1 MHYLIVSSERSGSLS
16 PPPPTEAFVQEVK
29 IEAVDTPPVKPPRRQ
44 KQQQQQINKQSADR
58 EEQIAP
64 KLLQVTN
71 GNDEQLANKEQE
83 QQQEQRQHLLH
94 RQQIVVVEEVDQIA
108 DGPHQPLVEDVGPA
122 VVSVVND
129 NKNGTE
135 QQEPENVKQKAE
147 ALQNISDNDTTT
159 TTVEIETSPK
169 RKAKQSG
176 DDLYSESPVSSLTS
190 PDSVRQ
196 EDGVVSPLQNGDAI
210 TDYTADR
217 SNQLSPRRRA
227 MSVDVLS
234 PSADDKMPI
243 FVSADQ
249 QSRRR
254 LQTTYGDHRKK
265 APPIPSNKSSQSG
278 AKSSLVNG
286 SGLGN
291 LRRPV
296 KNSVNSYTTASKN
309 SEGIDFHGKFDILGV
324 LRVRLRGISIPD
336 VTGELMESP
345 PQSRGRSV
353 TIGATSVPDATHGI
367 YCVFTINGGN
377 TSAKSDTCKIL
388 PYRPVLWEDS
398 EKEKLFF
405 TNHSRQLFVL
415 CRKVPLLK
423 KKGKAKANAEV
434 CVGASVMKIIEIS
447 PSVLERKDKSDFT
460 SSDGLQWFN
469 QSLPLQPKGQI
480 ELSVC
485 FQGIVCEK
493 EA

>member
-1 MHYLIVSSERSGSLS
+1 MHYLLVSSERSGSLS

-29 IEAVDTPPVKPPRRQ
+29 IEAIDTPPAKPPRRQ
-44 KQQQQQINKQSADR
+44 KQQQQQINKQPAER

-64 KLLQVTN
+64 KLPQVTN

-83 QQQEQRQHLLH
+83 QQQRPLH
-94 RQQIVVVEEVDQIA
+94 HQQIVVVEEVDQIA

-122 VVSVVND
+122 IVSVDNN

-135 QQEPENVKQKAE
+135 QQKPENIKQKAE

-159 TTVEIETSPK
+159 ATTAEIETSPK
-169 RKAKQSG
+169 RKAGQSG
-176 DDLYSESPVSSLTS
+176 DDSYLESPVSSLTS

-196 EDGVVSPLQNGDAI
+196 EEDGVVSPLQNGDAT
-210 TDYTADR
+210 TDYTIDR
-217 SNQLSPRRRA
+217 SQLSPRRRA

-243 FVSADQ
+243 YVSGDQ

-278 AKSSLVNG
+278 AKGSLVNG

-296 KNSVNSYTTASKN
+296 KSSVSSYTTASKN
-309 SEGIDFHGKFDILGV
+309 SEGIDYHGKFDILGV

-388 PYRPVLWEDS
+388 PYRPVLWEDT

-447 PSVLERKDKSDFT
+447 PSILERKNKSDFT
-460 SSDGLQWFN
+460 PSDGLQWFN

-493 EA
+493 ES